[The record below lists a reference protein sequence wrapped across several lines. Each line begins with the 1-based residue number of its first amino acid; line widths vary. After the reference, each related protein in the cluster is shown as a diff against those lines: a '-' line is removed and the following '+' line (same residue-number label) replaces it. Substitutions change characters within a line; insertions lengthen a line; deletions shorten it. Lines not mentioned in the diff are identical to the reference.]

1 MKMGKCRGVRAKLP
15 FSFLSPTTKNRGGEE
30 GEKGPGGARSRSP
43 SPISEEGPRRERCG
57 GRGHGGRAAATG
69 SAGGGSSER
78 ELVGK
83 REREERGLHPP
94 AHLGRKRLEE
104 VARLGPVEGGGGE
117 CGGGAAG
124 QEAGAAVAAWLV
136 VVDVELGDLFIAEE
150 RRWSGGAGGGG
161 RRAARRAFNG
171 IRPRSHVAE
180 RRTGGK
186 AAQG

>member
-1 MKMGKCRGVRAKLP
+1 MPCLLP
-15 FSFLSPTTKNRGGEE
+15 PLTLRNRGGGSGRQRRPSPAALGRRGGREE

-57 GRGHGGRAAATG
+57 SRGHGGRAAATG

-94 AHLGRKRLEE
+94 VHLGRKRLEE

-124 QEAGAAVAAWLV
+124 
-136 VVDVELGDLFIAEE
+136 
-150 RRWSGGAGGGG
+150 RGAGGADSGG

-171 IRPRSHVAE
+171 VRPRSRVAE
-180 RRTGGK
+180 RRTGSE
-186 AAQG
+186 AAQE